1 MKMRNMWLLAAA
13 FFTTF
18 ALAKGE
24 QPESGDVQS
33 QHQYQYGWQENEQVS
48 VQDTVSQG
56 GASRAESSA
65 DSYNALTGIG
75 NTSDNSKFISL
86 KFPTP
91 VWAQLPPA
99 VGCIVSKQEGRAAG
113 WNFISKVDAGQQTD
127 FPCLGHLMAREA
139 YMQCQFE
146 TSYEIGNRVYKYLVK
161 RDTGTEPQDLPKAP
175 GTVNMSIEQCEMLR
189 NPRLQ
194 ATPVL
199 QLTAAPKESP
209 AAVAECVQEPP
220 PATPKA
226 SGTPAAK
233 NAAKPRKRCK

>member
-1 MKMRNMWLLAAA
+1 MKKPTILLLAAVFVMPLA
-13 FFTTF
+13 F
-18 ALAKGE
+18 AEGK
-24 QPESGDVQS
+24 PS
-33 QHQYQYGWQENEQVS
+33 QGNDQYQYGWQAQAQDQVS
-48 VQDTVSQG
+48 IQETQAG
-56 GASRAESSA
+56 GGSSKSESSA

-75 NTSDNSKFISL
+75 NTSDSSKFISL

-99 VGCIVSKQEGRAAG
+99 VGCIVSKQEGRAVG

-161 RDTGTEPQDLPKAP
+161 RDTGVEADDLPKAP
-175 GTVNMSIEQCEMLR
+175 GTVNLSFEQCELLR

-199 QLTAAPKESP
+199 QLVAPPQESP
-209 AAVAECVQEPP
+209 AAVAECQPEPQ
-220 PATPKA
+220 PASPKA

-233 NAAKPRKRCK
+233 SAAKPRRRCK